1 MLIRV
6 TLWSLPIIAAL
17 LVCGCGPEMTYN
29 TPTDP
34 SKEAAE
40 VAGAAP
46 QRKAQVSTK
55 KVRKPPGGAALKD
68 LKGLRPSG

>member
-1 MLIRV
+1 MLVRA
-6 TLWSLPIIAAL
+6 TLLSLPIIAAL
-17 LVCGCGPEMTYN
+17 VVCGCGPEMTYN
-29 TPTDP
+29 TPADP

-40 VAGAAP
+40 IAGKAP
-46 QRKAQVSTK
+46 QKKFTVNTK